1 MVTGRVSQKG
11 GILTSA
17 GRPPDQ
23 DTGRVGYS
31 RRIASRNSKKPVWP
45 DTPPTESDR
54 LSYAEAEPEPFWLS
68 GPRPAVRPPLDGPA
82 EADLVV
88 VGGGL
93 TGLWAAIQARQRDPE
108 RAVVLIERRRLA
120 IGASGR
126 NGGFMSSSLVHGI
139 GNGLA
144 RFPDEIPLLERLG
157 LENLAEI
164 KRTIDEQ
171 AIACDLVS
179 PGAIEIAYTEHQ
191 FAELP
196 EVRDELERHGHQA
209 ELLDTDALRAE
220 VASPLFYGGLWQKTG
235 ECQVDPVKLT
245 DGLADLAESL
255 GVVIHEQTEMTGL
268 AKSGPGVTV
277 TTENGSVKAAG
288 ALLATSAF
296 RSPVRAIRSRV
307 VPVFDYVLVTE
318 PLSPAQW
325 DSIGWA
331 NRQGL
336 SDSANRFHY
345 FRRTADDRILWGG
358 FDAIYHY
365 GGRVEDDYYQR
376 DQSFAG
382 LAQRFF
388 AAFPQLEGIRFS
400 HRWGGAIDTCSRF
413 FAFYGTAHDGR
424 VAYAVGHTGLGVGAS
439 RFSAGVGLDLLDGR
453 ENEVTRLDYTRKKP
467 IPFPP
472 EPIRWGTIQFTRNR
486 LAAADHN
493 NGERGLWLNTLDRLT
508 DPTPDRPDP

>member
-1 MVTGRVSQKG
+1 MVTVRVSRG
-11 GILTSA
+11 TGDLTA
-17 GRPPDQ
+17 AWECAPDQ
-23 DTGRVGYS
+23 DTARVGYS
-31 RRIASRNSKKPVWP
+31 RLIASRDSQAPVWP
-45 DTPPTESDR
+45 DTPPSDSDR
-54 LSYAEAEPEPFWLS
+54 LSYAEAETVPYWLS
-68 GPRPAVRPPLDGPA
+68 GPRPPARPPLEGQV

-93 TGLWAAIQARQRDPE
+93 TGLWAAIQARQRDPG
-108 RAVVLIERRRLA
+108 RAVILIEREHLA
-120 IGASGR
+120 VGASGR

-144 RFPDEIPLLERLG
+144 RFPNEIPLLERLG
-157 LENLAEI
+157 MENLDQI
-164 KRTIDEQ
+164 KRTIRENG
-171 AIACDLVS
+171 IECDLTS
-179 PGAIEIAYTEHQ
+179 PGAIEIAYTPHQ
-191 FAELP
+191 FAGLP
-196 EVRDELERHGHQA
+196 EVLDELERYGHEA
-209 ELLDTDALRAE
+209 ELLDTEAIRSE
-220 VASPLFYGGLWQKTG
+220 VDSPMFLGGLWQKSG

-255 GVVIHEQTEMTGL
+255 GVVIHEGTEMSNL
-268 AKSGPGVTV
+268 AKSGAGVEIKTGR
-277 TTENGSVKAAG
+277 GSIKAARV
-288 ALLATSAF
+288 LLATAAF
-296 RSPVRAIRSRV
+296 HSPVRAIRRRV
-307 VPVFDYVLVTE
+307 VPVFDYVLVSE
-318 PLSPAQW
+318 PLSAAQW
-325 DSIGWA
+325 ETLGWN

-345 FRRTADDRILWGG
+345 FRRTADGRILWGG
-358 FDAIYHY
+358 FDAIYHF
-365 GGRVEDDYYQR
+365 GGKVEDTYYQR

-388 AAFPQLEGIRFS
+388 AAFPQLEGTRFS

-453 ENEVTRLDYTRKKP
+453 ESEITGLDYTRTKP

-472 EPIRWGTIQFTRNR
+472 EPIRWGAIQFTRNR

-493 NGERGLWLNTLDRLT
+493 NGERGFWLNTLDRLGLGF
-508 DPTPDRPDP
+508 DS